1 MSLIPCST
9 IFDTTGCYKSQ
20 LLNKKVRNLALEMC
34 FWSVF
39 LSFNSTTRPI
49 LLVKI
54 HFKSSKQLLGT
65 KNHPL
70 IPFSTIFDTS
80 GCYKTHLLNKKVS
93 NLALEMW
100 FWSVFL
106 SFNST
111 TRPILLVKIHFKS
124 FKQFLGMRNY
134 HLNPFSNN
142 FDTPGKSKIPHQEF
156 VYAMIVACTIQQSW
170 YFFHATISFPREF
183 Y

>member
-1 MSLIPCST
+1 MQPH
-9 IFDTTGCYKSQ
+9 F
-20 LLNKKVRNLALEMC
+20 LAN
-34 FWSVF
+34 FIT
-39 LSFNSTTRPI
+39 N
-49 LLVKI
+49 
-54 HFKSSKQLLGT
+54 QLLGT

>member
-1 MSLIPCST
+1 MTRLKYLEKTSVYLLIFSVKLHT
-9 IFDTTGCYKSQ
+9 LANFITNQ
-20 LLNKKVRNLALEMC
+20 LM
-34 FWSVF
+34 
-39 LSFNSTTRPI
+39 
-49 LLVKI
+49 
-54 HFKSSKQLLGT
+54 GT

-70 IPFSTIFDTS
+70 IPFSTIFDTP
-80 GCYKTHLLNKKVS
+80 GCYKTHLPNKKVS

-124 FKQFLGMRNY
+124 TKQLLGMRNY
-134 HLNPFSNN
+134 PLNPFSSI
-142 FDTPGKSKIPHQEF
+142 FDTPGNSKIPNQEF
-156 VYAMIVACTIQQSW
+156 VYAMIDACTIQPSW
-170 YFFHATISFPREF
+170 YFFHARISFPEKF